1 MVWNVCYVV
10 TLPLHSFFRARLL
23 PYAWLLS
30 LCGRAA
36 EATVVAPTTKFTNE
50 TLRAAECFNQ
60 PLDKSDVSS
69 VKDIDLGHQEGIGQ
83 PEGLGLDGPHK
94 ERKSGRFFFFFRP
107 NTALARLPMFQ
118 CRVFILI
125 FLVQRPTQG
134 LRGQEEEET
143 GQRPTAR
150 LQGRG
155 AEEGIR
161 HAQAQ
166 AQAR

>member
-10 TLPLHSFFRARLL
+10 TLPLHGFFCARLL

-36 EATVVAPTTKFTNE
+36 AAPVVGAKFTNE

-60 PLDKSDVSS
+60 PLDKWDVSS
-69 VKDIDLGHQEGIGQ
+69 VKDIGQ